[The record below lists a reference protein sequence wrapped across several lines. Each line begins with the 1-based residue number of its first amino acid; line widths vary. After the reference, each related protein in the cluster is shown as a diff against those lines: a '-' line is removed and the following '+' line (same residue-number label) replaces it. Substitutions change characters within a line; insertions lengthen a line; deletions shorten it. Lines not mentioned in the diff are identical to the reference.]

1 MRTVFADA
9 FYWIALINPG
19 DDWYLSARNIS
30 LSLYPVSFV
39 TTEEVLIETL
49 NFYAPKGDQ
58 KRQRA
63 CSALQSTFTNPSI
76 QVISQTH
83 DSFQSGV
90 ELYQSRL
97 DKGYSLTDCISMNT
111 MHELVITEVLTHD
124 HHFTQEGFTILFPD
138 RE

>member
-19 DDWYLSARNIS
+19 DDWYFPARNIS
-30 LSLYPVSFV
+30 LSLYPATFV

-49 NFYAPKGDQ
+49 NFYATKGNQ

-63 CSALQSTFTNPSI
+63 CKALQSTFTNPSM
-76 QVISQTH
+76 QVIPQTH

-90 ELYQSRL
+90 ELYQNRL
-97 DKGYSLTDCISMNT
+97 DKGYSLTDCISMQT
-111 MHELVITEVLTHD
+111 MRQLGITEVLTHD
-124 HHFTQEGFTILFPD
+124 KHFTQEGFVILLSD
-138 RE
+138 